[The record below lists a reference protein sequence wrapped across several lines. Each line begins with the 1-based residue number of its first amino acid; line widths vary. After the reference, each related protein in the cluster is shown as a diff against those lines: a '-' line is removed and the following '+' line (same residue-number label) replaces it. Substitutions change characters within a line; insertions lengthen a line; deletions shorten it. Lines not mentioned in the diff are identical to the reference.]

1 MRRRRSFPAAAQVV
15 PSADPAL
22 MQTTPS
28 TRSILQVLSKP
39 RLVDL
44 ARSYG
49 VVLSRDPTKEQQ
61 IDLLLRRDTVH
72 LATLV
77 GTLGRDELKAACRAH
92 GLEDAGR
99 SRAELA
105 ARLLQAWKP
114 GATLPPV
121 GAAARA
127 ADRGQLR
134 KGAVVLVRHRPYLVL
149 DVAEPEPGAPLGEM
163 TRAELVCLDDDAQGR
178 RLDVLWE
185 LELGARV
192 IEPEAHGLGKIA
204 RLDAP
209 RDFSAYF
216 HALKW
221 NGVTATDGKLFQAPF
236 RAGILLKDY
245 QLTPLM
251 KALELPR
258 ANLFIADDVG
268 LGKTIEA
275 GLVLQELLLRQRV
288 DWVLIV
294 CPASVTL
301 QWKGEMEQRFGL
313 RFEIYN
319 REFVAKRRQ
328 ERGFGV
334 NPWTTHNRFIISYQ
348 TFRRPE
354 YREPLLRVIG
364 EHRKRKS
371 LLILDEAHTVAPAA
385 AAKYAVDSSV
395 TKAIRGLAPRFENR
409 LFLSATP
416 HNGHSNSFSAL
427 LEILDPQR
435 FLRGATITDP
445 AKLAPVMVRRLK
457 SDLLALGK
465 QGFPVRSIVQVNLTH
480 QDGTWTQQIQRDQ
493 TVEAARP
500 LGAGAAPELEL
511 SRMLAEYTALMRPKK
526 GPGRLVFINL
536 QKRLLSSVHAFANT
550 LKKHADRVLQGASPV
565 ATAPSEPLF
574 ASHEASE
581 AEADD
586 DSGEGAAIE
595 DARADDRV
603 HTASRYLATPTG
615 RARELLDAML
625 ALAERSRGAADAK
638 VHALLDWIR
647 KNQCPTAAVG
657 GATGAAAWTSK
668 RLIVFT
674 EYGHTKD
681 YLARILGTAIE
692 GTSGHHERIRV
703 FDGGMSE
710 EDRRSLQQAF
720 NGPPDKHPVRI
731 LLATDAAREGVNLQ
745 GHCAD
750 LFHHDI
756 PWNPARMEQRNGRI
770 DRTLQDEDEVRCM
783 YFFYPQRLEDDVL
796 RTVVTKV
803 ERIKEELGSLGSVV
817 MDRLAQAL
825 DEGIDA
831 RTHALVEEST
841 QAELFR
847 GPLASVRQELEVQ
860 RPRKDALAAEIDA
873 AQKQLDRSRKI
884 IEFKPELLREVI
896 DVGLAWAG
904 AGPLA
909 AAPPPEEE
917 KKLAA
922 FTVPALGEG
931 WTATLD
937 SLRPPRDPK
946 EPLWEWRKHPPLPV
960 VFTPPTRLAT
970 PVAHLHLQHPFV
982 QRILAR
988 FTAQGF
994 AAHDLDRVTVVTD
1007 DESSLVRVVAIG
1019 RVALFGAGATRL
1031 HEQLVFVAAA
1041 WHKAPEEGELHPF
1054 ADEDDRKAVQRVQA
1068 LLARSPEMPPLK
1080 DATKKRV
1087 LAAAPGHFAALWRHV
1102 EDEADALGQAARQK
1116 LAARAEGE
1124 AAALRQILQDQLD
1137 LARELLDGKQ
1147 LAFAFGATEG
1157 AQKDQVD
1164 QDKKWIRGRID
1175 ALKKE
1180 RDSEPEEIKE
1190 SYAVALERV
1199 EPVGMVY
1206 LWPETAL

>member
-1 MRRRRSFPAAAQVV
+1 M
-15 PSADPAL
+15 
-22 MQTTPS
+22 TTPT
-28 TRSILQVLSKP
+28 TRSVLQTLSKS
-39 RLVDL
+39 RLVEL
-44 ARSYG
+44 ARSHG
-49 VVLSRDPTKEQQ
+49 VVLARDPTKDQQ

-72 LATLV
+72 LSTLV
-77 GTLGRDELKAACRAH
+77 GGLGRDELKAACRAH
-92 GLEDAGR
+92 DLDESGR
-99 SRAELA
+99 SRADLA
-105 ARLLQAWKP
+105 ARILQAWKP
-114 GATLPPV
+114 GATVPPV

-127 ADRGQLR
+127 ADRGQLK
-134 KGAVVLVRHRPYLVL
+134 KGAIVLVRHRQYLVV
-149 DVAEPEPGAPLGEM
+149 DVAEPAADAPPGEM

-178 RLDVLWE
+178 PLEVLWE

-192 IEPEAHGLGKIA
+192 LEPEAHGLGGVA
-204 RLDAP
+204 GLDDP

-364 EHRKRKS
+364 DHRKKKS
-371 LLILDEAHTVAPAA
+371 LLILDEAHTAAPAA
-385 AAKYAVDSSV
+385 AARYAVDSGV
-395 TKAIRGLAPRFENR
+395 TKAIRHLAPRFENR

-435 FLRGATITDP
+435 FLRGSVITDP
-445 AKLAPVMVRRLK
+445 TRLAPVMVRRLK

-465 QGFPVRSIVQVNLTH
+465 QGFPRRCIVQVNLTH
-480 QDGTWTQQIQRDQ
+480 RDGAWTQQIQRDQ
-493 TVEAARP
+493 ETGAARP
-500 LGAGAAPELEL
+500 LGAAAAPELEL
-511 SRMLAEYTALMRPKK
+511 SSMLAEYTALMRPKK

-536 QKRLLSSVHAFANT
+536 QKRLLSSVHAFAHT
-550 LKKHADRVLQGASPV
+550 LKKHADRVLKGAAALAVS
-565 ATAPSEPLF
+565 AAEPLF
-574 ASHEASE
+574 ASPD
-581 AEADD
+581 AEGDD
-586 DSGEGAAIE
+586 DERGE
-595 DARADDRV
+595 DAAVLDARTEERV
-603 HTASRYLATPTG
+603 HAASRSLATPTG

-625 ALAERSRGAADAK
+625 ALADRSRGAADAK
-638 VHALLDWIR
+638 VRALVDWIR
-647 KNQCPTAAVG
+647 DNQCPAAAVG
-657 GATGAAAWTSK
+657 GATGRSAWSAK

-681 YLARILGTAIE
+681 YLAKILDTAIE
-692 GTSGHHERIRV
+692 GTDQHHERVRV

-710 EDRRSLQQAF
+710 EDRRSLQQEF

-770 DRTLQDEDEVRCM
+770 DRTLQDEEEVRCM

-796 RTVVTKV
+796 RTVVNKV

-817 MDRLAQAL
+817 MDRLAETL

-831 RTHALVEEST
+831 RTLGLVEQNT
-841 QAELFR
+841 QADLFR
-847 GPLASVRQELEVQ
+847 GPLASVKQELETQ
-860 RPRKDALAAEIDA
+860 RPRKDALAADIDA
-873 AQKQLDRSRKI
+873 AQRQFDRSRKI
-884 IEFKPELLREVI
+884 MEFKPELLKEVI
-896 DVGLAWAG
+896 DVGLRWAA

-909 AAPPPEEE
+909 LAPSPGEEP
-917 KKLAA
+917 KLAA
-922 FTVPALGEG
+922 FTVPAPALGEG

-946 EPLWEWRKHPPLPV
+946 EPLWEWRKRPPLPV
-960 VFTPPTRLAT
+960 VFAPPRRLTT

-994 AAHDLDRVTVVTD
+994 AAHDLDRITVVTD
-1007 DESSLVRVVAIG
+1007 DESSVVRVVAVG

-1054 ADEDDRKAVQRVQA
+1054 ADEDDRKAILRVQA
-1068 LLARSPEMPPLK
+1068 LLAKTPEMPALQER
-1080 DATKKRV
+1080 TRQRI
-1087 LAAAPGHFAALWRHV
+1087 LAAAPRHFTALWRHV
-1102 EDEADALGQAARQK
+1102 EDEADARGQEARQK
-1116 LAARAEGE
+1116 LGARAESE

-1137 LARELLDGKQ
+1137 LARELLEGKQ
-1147 LAFAFGATEG
+1147 LAFAFEAGETSQQE
-1157 AQKDQVD
+1157 QVE
-1164 QDKKWIRGRID
+1164 QDKKWIRQRVG
-1175 ALKKE
+1175 ALQKE
-1180 RDSEPEEIKE
+1180 RDSEPEEIRQ

-1199 EPVGMVY
+1199 EPVGLVY